1 MNRTLKIAAIAAAL
15 LVAVSFSAMAVVST
29 PSNPGRLVAIHQE
42 IKDFFAA
49 RGCNPAYLGMA
60 KSAVPAAEWEKIS
73 AVLNVADDTDVTTD
87 DHDVLN
93 SLVMGALMQATTTTD
108 DPVYL
113 DLGNHRWIYEQDT
126 DDD

>member
-1 MNRTLKIAAIAAAL
+1 MNRKLKIAAVAAAL
-15 LVAVSFSAMAVVST
+15 MVAVTFSAMAVVST

-49 RGCNPAYLGMA
+49 RGANAAYLGMA
-60 KSAVPAAEWEKIS
+60 KSAVPAGEWEKIES
-73 AVLNVADDTDVTTD
+73 VLGVADDTDVTTD

-93 SLVMGALMQATTTTD
+93 TLVMLALMEATTTTD
-108 DPVYL
+108 DPVYM
-113 DLGNHRWIYEQDT
+113 DIGGHRWIYEQDT

>member
-29 PSNPGRLVAIHQE
+29 PSNPGRNVVIAQE

-49 RGCNPAYLGMA
+49 RGANPAYLGLA
-60 KSAVPAAEWEKIS
+60 KSAVPAAEWTKIE
-73 AVLNVADDTDVTTD
+73 AVLNVADDTTVTTD

-93 SLVMGALMQATTTTD
+93 TMVMEALMLATTTTD
-108 DPVYL
+108 DPVYM
-113 DLGNHRWIYEQDT
+113 DLGDHRWIYEQDT
-126 DDD
+126 ADD

>member
-1 MNRTLKIAAIAAAL
+1 MNRKLKIAAVAAAL
-15 LVAVSFSAMAVVST
+15 LVAVTFSAMAVVST
-29 PSNPGRLVAIHQE
+29 PTNPGRLVAIHQE

-49 RGCNPAYLGMA
+49 RGCNPAYLGLE

-73 AVLNVADDTDVTTD
+73 AVLNVADDPDVLSD

-93 SLVMGALMQATTTTD
+93 SLVIQALTDATTTTD
-108 DPVYL
+108 DPVYM

>member
-42 IKDFFAA
+42 IKDFFTA
-49 RGCNPAYLGMA
+49 RGCNPAYLGLA
-60 KSAVPAAEWEKIS
+60 KNAVPAAEWAKIE

-93 SLVMGALMQATTTTD
+93 SLVIQVLTDATTTTD

>member
-15 LVAVSFSAMAVVST
+15 LVVVSFSAMAVVST
-29 PSNPGRLVAIHQE
+29 PSNPGRLVAIPQD

-49 RGCNPAYLGMA
+49 RGVNPVCLGMDR
-60 KSAVPAAEWEKIS
+60 SAVPAAEWTKILM
-73 AVLNVADDTDVTTD
+73 VVNKVDDTTVTTD

-93 SLVMGALMQATTTTD
+93 TLVIEALMLATTTTD
-108 DPVYL
+108 DPVYM
-113 DLGNHRWIYEQDT
+113 DLGNSRWIHELDT

>member
-15 LVAVSFSAMAVVST
+15 
-29 PSNPGRLVAIHQE
+29 LVAIHQE

-49 RGCNPAYLGMA
+49 RGCNPAYLGLE
-60 KSAVPAAEWEKIS
+60 KSAVPAVEWAKIQ
-73 AVLNVADDTDVTTD
+73 AVLNVADDTE
-87 DHDVLN
+87 
-93 SLVMGALMQATTTTD
+93 VMTD
-108 DPVYL
+108 DPVYM